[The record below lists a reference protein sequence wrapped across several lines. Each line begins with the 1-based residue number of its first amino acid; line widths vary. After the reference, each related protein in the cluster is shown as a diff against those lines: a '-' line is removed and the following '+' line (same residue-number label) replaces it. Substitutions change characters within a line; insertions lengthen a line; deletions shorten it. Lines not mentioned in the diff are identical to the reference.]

1 MQSIIDSATGTTE
14 FQYSKTGHLT
24 YAKFGNGTVQ
34 HRTADKVGNLFDSP
48 NKKDRTYN
56 YRNRLEKKGNWHYKY
71 DDVGNLIEKYKKK
84 KGLFESKTQHWKY
97 KWNDAGMLQEVIRPD
112 KEKVSF
118 KYDPLGRRIRKVFKK
133 TTTCWVWNGHV
144 PLHEW
149 KQYQQRHYTDEGIRA
164 DKIVKHHKITWI
176 FDEGSFIP
184 SGKIKDNK
192 KFSILAN
199 HLGTPTQMYDE
210 EGEQVWER
218 SLDLNGKVINGSNA
232 PCPFLYQGQY
242 YDKEI
247 ELAYNRFR
255 YYDPDDGRYISKDPI
270 GLLSGEYGFYNY
282 VGDSN
287 TYIDVFGLS
296 SYKPIEMDRSIV
308 GDKINPNTQKKHIP
322 TSNEYKVIVEQK
334 GKYKSVLTADS
345 QKLLDDF
352 HKGEFDVL
360 SHQEGTKS
368 VLVNFNKNIG
378 TLLDE
383 NTGGEIGKSNFGSI
397 KYGKN
402 KVHITPQNV

>member
-1 MQSIIDSATGTTE
+1 
-14 FQYSKTGHLT
+14 
-24 YAKFGNGTVQ
+24 
-34 HRTADKVGNLFDSP
+34 
-48 NKKDRTYN
+48 
-56 YRNRLEKKGNWHYKY
+56 
-71 DDVGNLIEKYKKK
+71 
-84 KGLFESKTQHWKY
+84 
-97 KWNDAGMLQEVIRPD
+97 
-112 KEKVSF
+112 
-118 KYDPLGRRIRKVFKK
+118 
-133 TTTCWVWNGHV
+133 
-144 PLHEW
+144 
-149 KQYQQRHYTDEGIRA
+149 
-164 DKIVKHHKITWI
+164 
-176 FDEGSFIP
+176 
-184 SGKIKDNK
+184 
-192 KFSILAN
+192 
-199 HLGTPTQMYDE
+199 
-210 EGEQVWER
+210 
-218 SLDLNGKVINGSNA
+218 
-232 PCPFLYQGQY
+232 
-242 YDKEI
+242 KEI

-308 GDKINPNTQKKHIP
+308 GGKINPNTQKKHIP

-402 KVHITPQNV
+402 KVHITPTNVS